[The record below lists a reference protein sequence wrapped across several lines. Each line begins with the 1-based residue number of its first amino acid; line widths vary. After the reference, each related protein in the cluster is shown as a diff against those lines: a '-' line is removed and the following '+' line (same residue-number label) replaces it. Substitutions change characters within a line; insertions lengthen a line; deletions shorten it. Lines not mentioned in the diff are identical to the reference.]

1 MYNTKAMS
9 ELKTLLKKSFPEFI
23 EKIILFGSQIEGTSN
38 KYSDYDILLILK
50 KKYDWKFKNKVY
62 DKSWEI
68 DFKYDILTD
77 ISLISKNELNSI
89 KGKLPFIVNALENG
103 VEL

>member
-1 MYNTKAMS
+1 MS